1 MGPTSGDG
9 GYDGYDADVA
19 VVAADDDDD
28 EYDAEN
34 LAWWAPRPPLPTT
47 LAYLGPPPILGLDSN
62 ASMHDDEDEDDTFWA
77 ILGDFEFSLA
87 VCNFF
92 LSNAK

>member
-62 ASMHDDEDEDDTFWA
+62 ASMTMRMRMILSGRFWEILSLVWLFATF
-77 ILGDFEFSLA
+77 F
-87 VCNFF
+87 
-92 LSNAK
+92 